1 MILKTCLSCNHHET
15 REEPETRVSYCNKE
29 NCLSQYSKCIAARAI
44 EQFLRRDRLEAYHSF
59 SALAHLYS
67 DL

>member
-1 MILKTCLSCNHHET
+1 MILRTCLACKSHEIK
-15 REEPETRVSYCNKE
+15 EEPEIRVSYCLKE

-44 EQFLRRDRLEAYHSF
+44 EQFLKRDRLEAYHSF

-67 DL
+67 DI

>member
-1 MILKTCLSCNHHET
+1 MILRTCLACNHHET
-15 REEPETRVSYCNKE
+15 REELETRISYCNKE

-59 SALAHLYS
+59 SALDHLYS